1 MSRCHCPGGVSG
13 LSAAQAASQITSGT
27 IGANSS
33 QTTLAPIALTGTS
46 ILGALSYLWSV
57 DIVLPQDASYVNTS
71 APVAPTAQSTTL
83 NPQGPADYLLSCV
96 GTGAFGSNTFKR
108 LQTVTRPYPV
118 VSSSLGPEEQAAPGP
133 YAPTL
138 SETNGADGP
147 LTWATTATKVSDSSS
162 VSVTGASTTT
172 PSFTVVAGQ
181 AYRALHRV
189 TDAYGRY
196 NDLVVA
202 ISTAGIV
209 PMFVT
214 VTQPSNASVAGAAT
228 WTLTPTGGTGSFT
241 YSVSALTRP
250 ATSSAS
256 ITGGTT
262 ATPSV
267 SLDKQGRYA
276 FTSTVTD
283 STGLAVTVNCIVSLV
298 WTPLVPGATPAVQS
312 LSANTTTSGT
322 ITFITPTGG
331 SGSYTNAL
339 TLTKP
344 SGSVAALSASTGLV
358 TTITG
363 MANGEAYAV
372 TCTSTDA
379 DAGSAAT
386 CNSGPALVR
395 VATPT
400 IAFSN
405 PVPQSSA
412 TAGLATVNFVP
423 ATGGT
428 GTLTYGTAT
437 LSVPVGSLATLSGSG
452 TGPFTFTTDT
462 PGAYGVTQSVTDT
475 LGVSAQATGIV
486 SYAPAG
492 ATWTTMETYDWTL
505 VDSTSTSAAGS
516 IALTVGGVAYKT
528 LTTYTSGPVTSP
540 VWQAVNGSGIRVSY
554 SAGGGE
560 VWFDFL
566 ASVPS
571 SSTQK
576 IMAQW
581 IVGVPGYSSA
591 GSIDVLGRITDAA
604 SWNGGA
610 ALSSLVYAVKP
621 ANYQMKTDFH
631 SASTPS
637 EATVRDS
644 ATDITWPAC
653 VTIIEDGYQ
662 IVLMVH
668 QNCTDFVNPDS
679 VGTGAVFT
687 AYQYKDQRPSANY
700 ARWITTGG
708 TIRVAMGHLDVA
720 ATSCYWRKTR
730 VLQAPNL

>member
-1 MSRCHCPGGVSG
+1 MSHCHCPGGVSG

-33 QTTLAPIALTGTS
+33 QTTLAPIALTGTG
-46 ILGALSYLWSV
+46 ILGALSYLWSA
-57 DIVLPQDASYVNTS
+57 DIVIPQDASYVNTS

-83 NPQGPADYLLSCV
+83 TPQGPADYLLSCV

-108 LQTVTRPYPV
+108 LVTVTRPYPV

-147 LTWATTATKVSDSSS
+147 LTWATTATKVSDGSS

-172 PSFTVVAGQ
+172 PSFTVAAGQ

-209 PMFVT
+209 PMYVT
-214 VTQPSNASVAGAAT
+214 VAQPSNASAAGAAT
-228 WTLTPTGGTGSFT
+228 WTLTPTGGTGPFT

-344 SGSVAALSASTGLV
+344 SGSAAALSASTGLV

-372 TCTSTDA
+372 TCASTDA

-452 TGPFTFTTDT
+452 TGPFTFTTDVT
-462 PGAYGVTQSVTDT
+462 GAYGVTQSVTDD

-486 SYAPAG
+486 AYAPVGPTWETLGDYNFVTCDTASISSAG
-492 ATWTTMETYDWTL
+492 AFNITR
-505 VDSTSTSAAGS
+505 
-516 IALTVGGVAYKT
+516 GGVAVVTATAYVAA
-528 LTTYTSGPVTSP
+528 PVTTP
-540 VWQAVNGSGIRVSY
+540 TWGITNGTGAYLSQ
-554 SAGGGE
+554 AGGGGE
-560 VWFDFL
+560 TFL
-566 ASVPS
+566 SITTPTFAATKRVAFQFLSAPQVYTGS
-571 SSTQK
+571 NDSKVLARISNGNNFNTGSTRS
-576 IMAQW
+576 I
-581 IVGVPGYSSA
+581 IVFQYKSA
-591 GSIDVLGRITDAA
+591 GIYYLVQDYHV
-604 SWNGGA
+604 GA
-610 ALSSLVYAVKP
+610 TPAQNALR
-621 ANYQMKTDFH
+621 T
-631 SASTPS
+631 
-637 EATVRDS
+637 S
-644 ATDITWPAC
+644 ATDMTGLVC
-653 VTIIEDGYQ
+653 VTLIMDGMQVWLYIHTGLSDYQPMDSLDSGSPIIKTWS
-662 IVLMVH
+662 LA
-668 QNCTDFVNPDS
+668 QNPGGNFVRAFEPTYFSFGNLDN
-679 VGTGAVFT
+679 TGA
-687 AYQYKDQRPSANY
+687 
-700 ARWITTGG
+700 
-708 TIRVAMGHLDVA
+708 
-720 ATSCYWRKTR
+720 ATMKKMRA
-730 VLQAPNL
+730 LQAPSN